1 MAATAAQIAELRRM
15 VNELTDTTYSDATLM
30 SYIERYPLV
39 DTDGYE
45 SSDDDWTPTYNL
57 YAAAADICMEKAAA
71 AAAKFDFAADG
82 AQFNMSQLERS
93 LRLLAEQYRAQA
105 SKQMPRL
112 YT

>member
-15 VNELTDTTYSDATLM
+15 VNEPTSDTYDDATLTI
-30 SYIERYPLV
+30 YIERYPLI
-39 DTDGYE
+39 DADGNE
-45 SSDDDWTPTYNL
+45 PTEDDWTATYNL
-57 YAAAADICMEKAAA
+57 YAAAADICMEKAAT

-82 AQFNMSQLERS
+82 AQFNLSQSERS

-105 SKQMPRL
+105 AQQVSRL